1 MLPDN
6 MEEPPR
12 KRLKSESKDLMK
24 GTTAK
29 TSVIPQS
36 VIRELYSESVAAKL
50 WNVASRA
57 LGKNEPPAFF
67 PEYTGK
73 DGATYVYRHLSFW
86 TSGFFPG
93 SLYLLLERQTKYNSS
108 TKPPTP
114 HPLLIQH
121 LCQWW
126 TVNLHQN
133 ATLNTT
139 HDLGF
144 MIAPWATKAW
154 ELHRDARA
162 FSSLVTAANT
172 LASRFCPRLQSI
184 RSWDICVTKRYSYT
198 DPSKDFLVIIDNMLN
213 LDMLFWVAKETGNQY
228 LHDLA
233 VAHARTTQRHHI
245 RANHSTYHVVNFDQ
259 ETCMPKEKL
268 TNQGYSDESCWA
280 RGQAWGILGFAQTF
294 HWTGDPSFLQT
305 SRQLAD
311 FFIEN
316 LPDDGV
322 PYWDF
327 DAPVTSDSPRDTSA
341 AMIASC
347 GMLLI
352 YRALRAQGKYEESEQ
367 YLLAAM
373 RIVQGTLTKFL
384 NPPTFK
390 FTVRLSDRGLE
401 TYEDGLPCD
410 HEEKPEPGFLAVDIS
425 LGDAMNGINGA
436 GVNGTS
442 QKPAAETILTG
453 ATINNY
459 EFAPRRWANHGL
471 VYADYYFMLLGNM
484 LLELGLVPSLP

>member
-1 MLPDN
+1 MD
-6 MEEPPR
+6 EPAP
-12 KRLKSESKDLMK
+12 KRLKSESKHK
-24 GTTAK
+24 QNGTCAE
-29 TSVIPQS
+29 TSGIPQW
-36 VIRELYSESVAAKL
+36 VIHALFSESVAAKL

-57 LGKNEPPAFF
+57 LGKIEPPTFF

-93 SLYLLLERQTKYNSS
+93 SLYLLLERQTKNSS
-108 TKPPTP
+108 STEPRTP
-114 HPLLIQH
+114 HPLLLQH

-144 MIAPWATKAW
+144 MIAPWAIKAW
-154 ELHRDARA
+154 ELHGDARA

-172 LASRFCPRLQSI
+172 LASRFCPKIQSI
-184 RSWDICVTKRYSYT
+184 RSWDTCVTKQYSYT

-213 LDMLFWVAKETGNQY
+213 LDMLFWVAKETGNRHLYDVAQ
-228 LHDLA
+228 
-233 VAHARTTQRHHI
+233 AHARTTQKHHI

-259 ETCMPKEKL
+259 DTCTPKEKL

-294 HWTGDPSFLQT
+294 QWTGDPSFLQT

-316 LPDDGV
+316 LPGDGV

-352 YRALRAQGKYEESEQ
+352 YRALRAQGKYGESEH
-367 YLLAAM
+367 YLFAVR
-373 RIVQGTLTKFL
+373 RIVEGTLTKFL

-390 FTVRLSDRGLE
+390 FIVQPSNRGIE

-410 HEEKPEPGFLAVDIS
+410 HEEKPEPGFLAVS
-425 LGDAMNGINGA
+425 ESVATNGINGK
-436 GVNGTS
+436 GVNGTES
-442 QKPAAETILTG
+442 KKPVAETILTG